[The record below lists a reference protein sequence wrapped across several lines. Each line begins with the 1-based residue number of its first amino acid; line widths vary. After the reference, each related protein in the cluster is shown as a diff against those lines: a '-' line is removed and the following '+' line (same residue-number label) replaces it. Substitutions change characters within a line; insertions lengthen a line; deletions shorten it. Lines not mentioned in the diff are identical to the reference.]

1 MRISTATSIPGK
13 ARPPRRFGQASS
25 EATGSRWTSPN
36 TNKYCPRSEPHA
48 LLDGPCGRFLRSF
61 LSQRGGV
68 RKLVLPSQNLG
79 GRMRFRVK
87 MCVPL
92 LTIALLAGLA
102 GVAGRGQDQQ
112 HVVSLPDL
120 NKDAARP
127 RQAPQAN
134 EEAVRTP

>member
-1 MRISTATSIPGK
+1 MRISYATSIPGK
-13 ARPPRRFGQASS
+13 ARPQRRFGQASS

-48 LLDGPCGRFLRSF
+48 LLDGPGGRFLRSF

-102 GVAGRGQDQQ
+102 GVAARAQSPQKR
-112 HVVSLPDL
+112 VPLTAF
-120 NKDAARP
+120 NKDAP
-127 RQAPQAN
+127 
-134 EEAVRTP
+134 